1 LPRNTGCWNRDTDKS
16 VLYQAGLRK
25 TFALYKPETMIRP
38 YFMLTL
44 TLAFGSLNAQQPL
57 QSVRG
62 AVTDKASQAPVPFAN
77 VVLLNTQP
85 LLGAVTDSSGNFS
98 IANVPVGR
106 YDLKVSCI
114 GYEEAL
120 VREVTVISAKQS
132 ILTIQ
137 VRENS
142 KMLEEVTIKPD
153 VNKEQ
158 PLNAMATVS
167 ARMLS
172 VEEARRYA
180 GGFDDPARLASAFAG
195 VTANSGVN
203 GIMVRGNAPKYLQ
216 WKMEG
221 IEIPNPNHFGDL
233 KAFGGGILTGLSSQ
247 MLANSDFFT
256 GAFPAEYNNAVSGV
270 FDISMRKGNN
280 EKKER
285 TIQVGVVGVEY
296 SEEGAF
302 KKGGKASYLYNYRNS
317 TLALLEPLLPE
328 NAEKIRYQDLSF
340 KLNFPTK
347 KAGVFSVWGI
357 GLRDGASARPKTD
370 SLKWFYKDDKQKN
383 DIKLDMG
390 AGGLNHM
397 YFFDNNTYLK
407 TTLAATGS
415 STHWKAETLNP
426 ALELKPYSN
435 IAYTYGNYVLS
446 SFVNKKISS
455 RHTNRTGISATQ
467 MLYNIQLDKA
477 LTAGDAPT
485 EIVNSGGTSTLLS
498 AYSSSS
504 FHLTDKLLMT
514 IGINGQF
521 FTLNHHYTIEPRFGL
536 RQTLGRRHSI
546 GLAYGLH
553 SRLENL
559 NFYYNNSQTSGEKAV
574 NKNLDFTKAHHVVLS
589 YDWNVS
595 PLIHVRIEPYYQQ
608 LFSVPVVR
616 NSSTSFINLQS
627 DWFFAEKLENT
638 GEGRNYGIDLT
649 LEKYISKGY
658 YYLLTASVF
667 DASYKGGDGIW
678 RASRFNRSYVFNFLI
693 GKEWQLGKNRQ
704 NTFGLNMRISYQGGN
719 RYSPVDTTA
728 SYLARDVVYD
738 ESRAFSL
745 QANPVTNVHFTA
757 SYRINRKKT
766 AHEFALK
773 VLNATGQADFYGYK
787 YNLQKNTIDKDE
799 ASVVIPNLSYRIEF

>member
-1 LPRNTGCWNRDTDKS
+1 MTD
-16 VLYQAGLRK
+16 
-25 TFALYKPETMIRP
+25 
-38 YFMLTL
+38 
-44 TLAFGSLNAQQPL
+44 N
-57 QSVRG
+57 
-62 AVTDKASQAPVPFAN
+62 ASQAPIAFAN

-85 LLGAVTDSSGNFS
+85 LLGSVTDSLGNFL
-98 IANVPVGR
+98 IANVPLGR
-106 YDLKVSCI
+106 YDVKISCV
-114 GYEEAL
+114 GYEDAL
-120 VREVTVISAKQS
+120 VREVVVTSAKQS
-132 ILTIQ
+132 ILTIP

-142 KMLEEVTIKPD
+142 RMLEEVTIKPN

-158 PLNAMATVS
+158 ALNPMATVS

-328 NAEKIRYQDLSF
+328 NAEKIKYQDLSF

-357 GLRDGASARPKTD
+357 GLRDGASAKPKTD
-370 SLKWFYKDDKQKN
+370 SLKWFYKEDKQKN
-383 DIKLDMG
+383 DIKLDLG
-390 AGGLNHM
+390 AGGLSHL
-397 YFFDNNTYLK
+397 YFFNNNTYLK

-415 STHWKAETLNP
+415 STNWKTETLNSR
-426 ALELKPYSN
+426 LELTPYSN
-435 IAYTYGNYVLS
+435 IAYSYWNYVLS
-446 SFVNKKISS
+446 SFVNKKISA
-455 RHTNRTGISATQ
+455 RHTNRTGFSATR
-467 MLYNIQLDKA
+467 MMYNIQLNNSLK
-477 LTAGDAPT
+477 AGDAPT
-485 EIVNSGGTSTLLS
+485 EIVNSGGNSTLLA
-498 AYSSSS
+498 AYSSSA
-504 FHLTDKLLMT
+504 FHLTHTLLMT

-521 FTLNHHYTIEPRFGL
+521 FTLNKHYTIEPRIAF
-536 RQTLGRRHSI
+536 RQAIGRRHSI
-546 GLAYGLH
+546 GLGYGLH

-559 NFYYNNSQTSGEKAV
+559 NFYYNNSLTSGEKAV
-574 NKNLDFTKAHHVVLS
+574 NKNLDFTKAHHFVLS
-589 YDWNVS
+589 YDWSVS
-595 PLIHVRIEPYYQQ
+595 PLVHIRVEPYYQQ

-638 GEGRNYGIDLT
+638 GEGRNYGIDFS
-649 LEKYISKGY
+649 LEKYMSRGY

-678 RASRFNRSYVFNFLI
+678 RASRFNRNYVFNFLI
-693 GKEWQLGKNRQ
+693 GKEWQVGKSKQ
-704 NTFGLNMRISYQGGN
+704 NTFSLNMRVSYQGGN
-719 RYSPVDTTA
+719 RYSPVNETA

-745 QANPVTNVHFTA
+745 QADPLTNVHVTA
-757 SYRINRKKT
+757 SYRINRKKS

-787 YNLQKNTIDKDE
+787 YNLVKNTIDKDE
-799 ASVVIPNLSYRIEF
+799 TSVVIPNLSYRIEF

>member
-1 LPRNTGCWNRDTDKS
+1 
-16 VLYQAGLRK
+16 
-25 TFALYKPETMIRP
+25 MIRSC
-38 YFMLTL
+38 LTL
-44 TLAFGSLNAQQPL
+44 ILAFLFIHAKAQQPL

-62 AVTDKASQAPVPFAN
+62 SVIDNASQSPVAFAN
-77 VVLLNTQP
+77 VMLMNTQP
-85 LLGAVTDSSGNFS
+85 LLGGVTDSLGNFS

-106 YDLKVSCI
+106 YDLKITCI

-132 ILTIQ
+132 ILTIPIK
-137 VRENS
+137 ENS
-142 KMLEEVTIKPD
+142 RLLEEVTITPNI
-153 VNKEQ
+153 NKEQ
-158 PLNAMATVS
+158 PLNPMATVS

-172 VEEARRYA
+172 VEEAGRYA

-195 VTANSGVN
+195 VTSNSGVN

-221 IEIPNPNHFGDL
+221 IEMPNPNHFGDL

-285 TIQVGVVGVEY
+285 TIQLGLIGLEY

-302 KKGGKASYLYNYRNS
+302 KKGGKASYLFNYRNS

-328 NAEKIRYQDLSF
+328 NAEKIKYQDLSF

-357 GLRDGASARPKTD
+357 GLRDGASAKPKTD

-383 DIKLDMG
+383 DIKLDIG
-390 AGGLNHM
+390 AGGLSHT
-397 YFFDNNTYLK
+397 YFFNTSTYLK

-415 STHWKAETLNP
+415 STDWKAETLNSQ
-426 ALELKPYSN
+426 LELKPYSK
-435 IAYTYGNYVLS
+435 IAYTYWNYVLS
-446 SFVNKKISS
+446 SVVNKKINS

-467 MLYNIQLDKA
+467 MLYNIVLNKS
-477 LTAGDAPT
+477 LLPGDLPT
-485 EIVNSGGTSTLLS
+485 EIVNSGGSSTLLS

-504 FHLTDKLLMT
+504 FHLTNKLLMT
-514 IGINGQF
+514 VGVNGQF

-536 RQTLGRRHSI
+536 RQAIGRRQSI

-574 NKNLDFTKAHHVVLS
+574 NKTLDFTKAHHVVLS
-589 YDWNVS
+589 YDWNIS
-595 PLIHVRIEPYYQQ
+595 PLIHVKVEPYYQQ

-638 GEGRNYGIDLT
+638 GEGRNYGIDFT

-658 YYLLTASVF
+658 YYLFTASVF
-667 DASYKGGDGIW
+667 DAKYKGGDGVW
-678 RASRFNRSYVFNFLI
+678 RESRFNRSYVFNFLI
-693 GKEWQLGKNRQ
+693 GKEWQVGKNKQ
-704 NTFGLNMRISYQGGN
+704 NTLSLNTRISYQGGN
-719 RYSPVDTTA
+719 RYSPVNETA
-728 SYLARDVVYD
+728 SYLAKDIIYD
-738 ESRAFSL
+738 ETRAFSL
-745 QANPVTNVHFTA
+745 QADPVTNVHVTA
-757 SYRINRKKT
+757 SYRINKRKS

-773 VLNATGQADFYGYK
+773 LLNATGQADFYGYK

-799 ASVVIPNLSYRIEF
+799 ASVVIPNLSYRIKF

>member
-1 LPRNTGCWNRDTDKS
+1 
-16 VLYQAGLRK
+16 
-25 TFALYKPETMIRP
+25 MIRS
-38 YFMLTL
+38 YLMLILTL
-44 TLAFGSLNAQQPL
+44 IFIHAKAQQPL

-62 AVTDKASQAPVPFAN
+62 SVIDNASQYPVPFAN
-77 VVLLNTQP
+77 VTLMNTQP
-85 LLGAVTDSSGNFS
+85 LLGGVTDSLGNFS

-106 YDLKVSCI
+106 YDLRITCI
-114 GYEEAL
+114 GYEDAL
-120 VREVTVISAKQS
+120 VREVIVISAKQS
-132 ILTIQ
+132 ILTIPIKEHS
-137 VRENS
+137 RL
-142 KMLEEVTIKPD
+142 LEEVTITPNVD
-153 VNKEQ
+153 KEQ
-158 PLNAMATVS
+158 PLNPMATVS

-172 VEEARRYA
+172 VEEAGRYA

-195 VTANSGVN
+195 VTSNSGVN

-221 IEIPNPNHFGDL
+221 IEMPNPNHFGDL
-233 KAFGGGILTGLSSQ
+233 KTFGGGILTGLSSQ

-256 GAFPAEYNNAVSGV
+256 GAFPAEYNNAVSGI

-285 TIQVGVVGVEY
+285 TIQLGLIGLEY

-302 KKGGKASYLYNYRNS
+302 KKGGKASYLFNYRNS

-328 NAEKIRYQDLSF
+328 NAEKIKYQDLSF

-347 KAGVFSVWGI
+347 KVGVFSVWGI
-357 GLRDGASARPKTD
+357 GLRDGASAKPKTD
-370 SLKWFYKDDKQKN
+370 SLKWLYKDDKQKN
-383 DIKLDMG
+383 DIKLDIG
-390 AGGLNHM
+390 AGGLSHS
-397 YFFDNNTYLK
+397 YFFDSNTYLK

-415 STHWKAETLNP
+415 STDWKAETLNSQ
-426 ALELKPYSN
+426 LELKPYSK
-435 IAYTYGNYVLS
+435 IAYTYWNYVLS
-446 SFVNKKISS
+446 SFVNKKINS

-467 MLYNIQLDKA
+467 MQYNIVLNKS
-477 LTAGDAPT
+477 LLPGDVPT
-485 EIVNSGGTSTLLS
+485 EIVNSGGSSTLLS

-514 IGINGQF
+514 VGINGQF
-521 FTLNHHYTIEPRFGL
+521 FTLNNHYTIEPRFGL
-536 RQTLGRRHSI
+536 RQAIGRRHSI

-574 NKNLDFTKAHHVVLS
+574 NKNLDFTKAHHLVLS
-589 YDWNVS
+589 YDWNIS
-595 PLIHVRIEPYYQQ
+595 PLIHVKAEPYYQQ

-638 GEGRNYGIDLT
+638 GEGRNYGIDFT

-658 YYLLTASVF
+658 YYLFTASVF
-667 DASYKGGDGIW
+667 DAKYKGGDGVW
-678 RASRFNRSYVFNFLI
+678 RESRFNRSYVFNFLI
-693 GKEWQLGKNRQ
+693 GKEWQVGKNKQ
-704 NTFGLNMRISYQGGN
+704 NTLSLNTRISYQGGN
-719 RYSPVDTTA
+719 RYSPVNETA
-728 SYLARDVVYD
+728 SYLAKDIIYD
-738 ESRAFSL
+738 ETRAFSL
-745 QANPVTNVHFTA
+745 QADPVTNVHVTA
-757 SYRINRKKT
+757 SYRINKRKS

-773 VLNATGQADFYGYK
+773 LLNATGQADFYGYK

-799 ASVVIPNLSYRIEF
+799 ASVVIPNLSYRIKF

>member
-1 LPRNTGCWNRDTDKS
+1 
-16 VLYQAGLRK
+16 
-25 TFALYKPETMIRP
+25 MIRSC
-38 YFMLTL
+38 FTL
-44 TLAFGSLNAQQPL
+44 ILSLIFIHAKAQQPL

-62 AVTDKASQAPVPFAN
+62 SVIDNASQAPVAFAN
-77 VVLLNTQP
+77 VMLMNTQP
-85 LLGAVTDSSGNFS
+85 LLGGVTDSLGNFS
-98 IANVPVGR
+98 IASVPVGR
-106 YDLKVSCI
+106 YDLKITCV
-114 GYEEAL
+114 GYEDAF
-120 VREVTVISAKQS
+120 VREVTVNSAKQS
-132 ILTIQ
+132 ILTIPIK
-137 VRENS
+137 ENS
-142 KMLEEVTIKPD
+142 RLLEEVTITPN

-158 PLNAMATVS
+158 PLNLMATVS

-172 VEEARRYA
+172 VEEAGRYA

-195 VTANSGVN
+195 VTSNSGVN

-233 KAFGGGILTGLSSQ
+233 KTFGGGILTGLSSQ

-280 EKKER
+280 EKKEH
-285 TIQVGVVGVEY
+285 TIQLGLIGLEY

-302 KKGGKASYLYNYRNS
+302 KKGGKASYLFNYRNS

-328 NAEKIRYQDLSF
+328 NAEKIKYQDLSF

-357 GLRDGASARPKTD
+357 GLRDGASAKPKTD

-383 DIKLDMG
+383 DIKLDIG
-390 AGGLNHM
+390 AGGLSHT
-397 YFFDNNTYLK
+397 YFFNTNTYLK

-415 STHWKAETLNP
+415 STDWKAETFNSQ
-426 ALELKPYSN
+426 LELKPYSK
-435 IAYTYGNYVLS
+435 IAYTYWNYVLS
-446 SFVNKKISS
+446 SVVNKKINS

-467 MLYNIQLDKA
+467 MLYNIVLNKS
-477 LTAGDAPT
+477 LLPGDLPT
-485 EIVNSGGTSTLLS
+485 EIVNSGGSSTLLS

-504 FHLTDKLLMT
+504 YHLTNRLLMT
-514 IGINGQF
+514 VGVNGQF
-521 FTLNHHYTIEPRFGL
+521 FTLNNHYTIEPRFGL
-536 RQTLGRRHSI
+536 RQAIGRRHSI

-589 YDWNVS
+589 YDWNIS
-595 PLIHVRIEPYYQQ
+595 SLIHVKVEPYYQH
-608 LFSVPVVR
+608 LFSVPVVH

-638 GEGRNYGIDLT
+638 GEGRNYGIDFT

-658 YYLLTASVF
+658 YYLVTASVF
-667 DASYKGGDGIW
+667 DAKYKGGDGVW
-678 RASRFNRSYVFNFLI
+678 RESRFNRSYVLNFLI
-693 GKEWQLGKNRQ
+693 GKEWQVGKSKQ
-704 NTFGLNMRISYQGGN
+704 NTLSLNTRISYQGGN
-719 RYSPVDTTA
+719 RYSPVNETA
-728 SYLARDVVYD
+728 SYLAKDIIYD
-738 ESRAFSL
+738 ETRAFSR
-745 QANPVTNVHFTA
+745 QADPVTNVHVTA
-757 SYRINRKKT
+757 SYRINKRKSS
-766 AHEFALK
+766 HEFALK
-773 VLNATGQADFYGYK
+773 LLNATGQADFYGYK

-799 ASVVIPNLSYRIEF
+799 ASVVLPNLSYRIEF

>member
-1 LPRNTGCWNRDTDKS
+1 
-16 VLYQAGLRK
+16 
-25 TFALYKPETMIRP
+25 MIRSC
-38 YFMLTL
+38 FTL
-44 TLAFGSLNAQQPL
+44 ILSLIFIHTKAQQPL

-62 AVTDKASQAPVPFAN
+62 SVIDNASQASVAFAN
-77 VVLLNTQP
+77 VMLMNTQP
-85 LLGAVTDSSGNFS
+85 LLGGVTDSLGNFS
-98 IANVPVGR
+98 IASVPVGR
-106 YDLKVSCI
+106 YDLKITCV
-114 GYEEAL
+114 GYEDAF
-120 VREVTVISAKQS
+120 VREVTVTSAKQS
-132 ILTIQ
+132 ILTIPIK
-137 VRENS
+137 ENS
-142 KMLEEVTIKPD
+142 RLLEEVTITPN

-158 PLNAMATVS
+158 PLNPMATVS

-172 VEEARRYA
+172 VEEAGRYA

-195 VTANSGVN
+195 VTSNSGVN

-233 KAFGGGILTGLSSQ
+233 KTFGGGILTGLSSQ

-280 EKKER
+280 EKKEH
-285 TIQVGVVGVEY
+285 TIQLGLIGLEY

-302 KKGGKASYLYNYRNS
+302 KKGGKASYLFNYRNS

-328 NAEKIRYQDLSF
+328 NAEKIKYQDLSF

-357 GLRDGASARPKTD
+357 GLRDGASAKPKTD

-383 DIKLDMG
+383 DIKLDIG
-390 AGGLNHM
+390 AGGLSHT
-397 YFFDNNTYLK
+397 YFFNTNTYLK

-415 STHWKAETLNP
+415 STDWKAETFNSQ
-426 ALELKPYSN
+426 LELKPYSK
-435 IAYTYGNYVLS
+435 IAYTYWNYVLS
-446 SFVNKKISS
+446 SVVNKKINS
-455 RHTNRTGISATQ
+455 RHSNRTGISATQ
-467 MLYNIQLDKA
+467 MLYNIVLNKS
-477 LTAGDAPT
+477 LLPGDLPT
-485 EIVNSGGTSTLLS
+485 EIVNSGGSSTLLS

-504 FHLTDKLLMT
+504 YHLTNRLLMT
-514 IGINGQF
+514 VGVNGQF
-521 FTLNHHYTIEPRFGL
+521 FTLNNHYTIEPRFGL
-536 RQTLGRRHSI
+536 RQAIGRRHSI

-559 NFYYNNSQTSGEKAV
+559 NFYYNHSQTSGEKAV

-589 YDWNVS
+589 YDWNIS
-595 PLIHVRIEPYYQQ
+595 SLIHVKVEPYYQH
-608 LFSVPVVR
+608 LFSVPVVH

-638 GEGRNYGIDLT
+638 GEGRNYGIDIT

-658 YYLLTASVF
+658 YYLVTASVF
-667 DASYKGGDGIW
+667 DAKYKGGDGVW
-678 RASRFNRSYVFNFLI
+678 RESRFNRSYVLNFLI
-693 GKEWQLGKNRQ
+693 GKEWQVGKSKQ
-704 NTFGLNMRISYQGGN
+704 NTLSLNTRISYQGGN
-719 RYSPVDTTA
+719 RYSPVNETA
-728 SYLARDVVYD
+728 SYLAKDIIYD
-738 ESRAFSL
+738 ETRAFSR
-745 QANPVTNVHFTA
+745 QADPVTNVHVTA
-757 SYRINRKKT
+757 SYRINKRKS

-773 VLNATGQADFYGYK
+773 LLNATGQADFYGYK

-799 ASVVIPNLSYRIEF
+799 ASVVLPNLSYRIEF

>member
-1 LPRNTGCWNRDTDKS
+1 ML
-16 VLYQAGLRK
+16 
-25 TFALYKPETMIRP
+25 I
-38 YFMLTL
+38 LTL
-44 TLAFGSLNAQQPL
+44 IFIHAKAQQPL

-62 AVTDKASQAPVPFAN
+62 SVIDNASQYPVPFAN
-77 VVLLNTQP
+77 VTLMNTQP
-85 LLGAVTDSSGNFS
+85 LLGGVTDSLGNFS

-106 YDLKVSCI
+106 YDLRITCI
-114 GYEEAL
+114 GYEDAL
-120 VREVTVISAKQS
+120 VREVIVISAKQS
-132 ILTIQ
+132 ILTIPIKEHS
-137 VRENS
+137 RL
-142 KMLEEVTIKPD
+142 LEEVTITPNVD
-153 VNKEQ
+153 KEQ
-158 PLNAMATVS
+158 PLNPMATVS

-172 VEEARRYA
+172 VEEAGRYA

-195 VTANSGVN
+195 VTSNSGVN

-221 IEIPNPNHFGDL
+221 IEMPNPNHFGDL
-233 KAFGGGILTGLSSQ
+233 KTFGGGILTGLSSQ

-256 GAFPAEYNNAVSGV
+256 GAFPAEYNNAVSGI

-285 TIQVGVVGVEY
+285 TIQLGLIGLEY

-302 KKGGKASYLYNYRNS
+302 KKGGKASYLFNYRNS

-328 NAEKIRYQDLSF
+328 NAEKIKYQDLSF

-347 KAGVFSVWGI
+347 KVGVFSVWGI
-357 GLRDGASARPKTD
+357 GLRDGASAKPKTD
-370 SLKWFYKDDKQKN
+370 SLKWLYKDDKQKN
-383 DIKLDMG
+383 DIKLDIG
-390 AGGLNHM
+390 AGGLSHS
-397 YFFDNNTYLK
+397 YFFDSNTYLK

-415 STHWKAETLNP
+415 STDWKAETLNSQ
-426 ALELKPYSN
+426 LELKPYSK
-435 IAYTYGNYVLS
+435 IAYTYWNYVLS
-446 SFVNKKISS
+446 SFVNKKINS

-467 MLYNIQLDKA
+467 MQYNIVLNKS
-477 LTAGDAPT
+477 LLPGDVPT
-485 EIVNSGGTSTLLS
+485 EIVNSGGSSTLLS

-514 IGINGQF
+514 VGINGQF
-521 FTLNHHYTIEPRFGL
+521 FTLNNHYTIEPRFGL
-536 RQTLGRRHSI
+536 RQAIGRRHSI

-574 NKNLDFTKAHHVVLS
+574 NKNLDFTKAHHLVLS
-589 YDWNVS
+589 YDWNIS
-595 PLIHVRIEPYYQQ
+595 PLIHVKAEPYYQQ

-638 GEGRNYGIDLT
+638 GEGRNYGIDFT

-658 YYLLTASVF
+658 YYLFTASVF
-667 DASYKGGDGIW
+667 DAKYKGGDGVW
-678 RASRFNRSYVFNFLI
+678 RESRFNRSYVFNFLI
-693 GKEWQLGKNRQ
+693 GKEWQVGKNKQ
-704 NTFGLNMRISYQGGN
+704 NTLSLNTRISYQGGN
-719 RYSPVDTTA
+719 RYSPVNETA
-728 SYLARDVVYD
+728 SYLAKDIIYD
-738 ESRAFSL
+738 ETRAFSL
-745 QANPVTNVHFTA
+745 QADPVTNVHVTA
-757 SYRINRKKT
+757 SYRINKRKS

-773 VLNATGQADFYGYK
+773 LLNATGQADFYGYK

-799 ASVVIPNLSYRIEF
+799 ASVVIPNLSYRIKF

>member
-1 LPRNTGCWNRDTDKS
+1 
-16 VLYQAGLRK
+16 
-25 TFALYKPETMIRP
+25 MIRSC
-38 YFMLTL
+38 LTL
-44 TLAFGSLNAQQPL
+44 ILAFLFIHAKAQQPL

-62 AVTDKASQAPVPFAN
+62 SVIDNASQSPVAFAN
-77 VVLLNTQP
+77 VMLMNTQP
-85 LLGAVTDSSGNFS
+85 LLGGVTDSLGNFS

-106 YDLKVSCI
+106 YDLKITCI

-132 ILTIQ
+132 ILTIPIK
-137 VRENS
+137 ENS
-142 KMLEEVTIKPD
+142 RLLEEVTITPN

-158 PLNAMATVS
+158 PLNPMATVS

-172 VEEARRYA
+172 VEEAGRYA

-195 VTANSGVN
+195 VASNSGVN

-221 IEIPNPNHFGDL
+221 IEMPNPNHFGDL

-285 TIQVGVVGVEY
+285 TIQLGLIGLEY

-302 KKGGKASYLYNYRNS
+302 KKGGKASYLFNYRNS

-328 NAEKIRYQDLSF
+328 NAEKIKYQDLSF

-357 GLRDGASARPKTD
+357 GLRDGASAKPKTD

-383 DIKLDMG
+383 DIKLDIG
-390 AGGLNHM
+390 AGGLSHT
-397 YFFDNNTYLK
+397 YFFNTSTYLK

-415 STHWKAETLNP
+415 STDWKAETLNSQ
-426 ALELKPYSN
+426 LELKPYSK
-435 IAYTYGNYVLS
+435 IAYTYWNYVLS
-446 SFVNKKISS
+446 SVLNKKINS

-467 MLYNIQLDKA
+467 MLYNIVLNKS
-477 LTAGDAPT
+477 LLPGDLPT
-485 EIVNSGGTSTLLS
+485 EIVNSGGSSTLLS

-504 FHLTDKLLMT
+504 FHLTNKLLMT
-514 IGINGQF
+514 VGVNGQF

-536 RQTLGRRHSI
+536 RQAIGRRQSI

-574 NKNLDFTKAHHVVLS
+574 NKTLDFTKAHHVVLS
-589 YDWNVS
+589 YDWNIS
-595 PLIHVRIEPYYQQ
+595 PLIHVKVEPYYQQ

-638 GEGRNYGIDLT
+638 GEGRNYGIDFT

-658 YYLLTASVF
+658 YYLFTASVF
-667 DASYKGGDGIW
+667 DAKYKGGDGVW
-678 RASRFNRSYVFNFLI
+678 RESRFNRSYVFNFLI
-693 GKEWQLGKNRQ
+693 GKEWQVGKNKQ
-704 NTFGLNMRISYQGGN
+704 NTLSLNTRISYQGGN
-719 RYSPVDTTA
+719 RYSPVNETA
-728 SYLARDVVYD
+728 SYLAKDIIYD
-738 ESRAFSL
+738 ETRAFSL
-745 QANPVTNVHFTA
+745 QADPVTNVHVTA
-757 SYRINRKKT
+757 SYRINKRKS

-773 VLNATGQADFYGYK
+773 LLNATGQADFYGYK

-799 ASVVIPNLSYRIEF
+799 ASVVIPNLSYRIKF

>member
-1 LPRNTGCWNRDTDKS
+1 
-16 VLYQAGLRK
+16 
-25 TFALYKPETMIRP
+25 MIRSC
-38 YFMLTL
+38 LTL
-44 TLAFGSLNAQQPL
+44 ILAFLFIHAKAQQPL

-62 AVTDKASQAPVPFAN
+62 SVIDNASQSPVAFAN
-77 VVLLNTQP
+77 VMLMNTQP
-85 LLGAVTDSSGNFS
+85 LLGGVTDSLGNFS

-106 YDLKVSCI
+106 YDLKITCI

-132 ILTIQ
+132 ILTIPIK
-137 VRENS
+137 ENS
-142 KMLEEVTIKPD
+142 RLLEEVTITPNI
-153 VNKEQ
+153 NKEQ
-158 PLNAMATVS
+158 PLNPMATVS

-172 VEEARRYA
+172 VEEAGRYA

-195 VTANSGVN
+195 VTSNSGVN

-221 IEIPNPNHFGDL
+221 IEMPNPNHFGDL

-285 TIQVGVVGVEY
+285 TIQLGLIGLEY

-302 KKGGKASYLYNYRNS
+302 KKGGKASYLFNYRNS

-328 NAEKIRYQDLSF
+328 NAEKIKYQDLSF

-357 GLRDGASARPKTD
+357 GLRDGASAKPKTD

-383 DIKLDMG
+383 DIKLDIG
-390 AGGLNHM
+390 AGGLSHT
-397 YFFDNNTYLK
+397 YFFNTSTYLK

-415 STHWKAETLNP
+415 STDWKAETLNSQ
-426 ALELKPYSN
+426 LELKPYSK
-435 IAYTYGNYVLS
+435 IAYTYWNYVLS
-446 SFVNKKISS
+446 SVLNKKINS

-467 MLYNIQLDKA
+467 MLYNIVLNKS
-477 LTAGDAPT
+477 LLPGDLPT
-485 EIVNSGGTSTLLS
+485 EIVNSGGSSTLLS

-504 FHLTDKLLMT
+504 FHLTNKLLMT
-514 IGINGQF
+514 VGVNGQF

-536 RQTLGRRHSI
+536 RQAIGRRQSI

-574 NKNLDFTKAHHVVLS
+574 NKTLDFTKAHHVVLS
-589 YDWNVS
+589 YDWNIS
-595 PLIHVRIEPYYQQ
+595 PLIHVKVEPYYQQ

-627 DWFFAEKLENT
+627 DWFFAKKLENT
-638 GEGRNYGIDLT
+638 GEGRNYGIDFT

-658 YYLLTASVF
+658 YYLFTASVF
-667 DASYKGGDGIW
+667 DAKYKGGDGVW
-678 RASRFNRSYVFNFLI
+678 RESRFNRSYVFNFLI
-693 GKEWQLGKNRQ
+693 GKEWQVGKNKQ
-704 NTFGLNMRISYQGGN
+704 NTLSLNTRISYQGGN
-719 RYSPVDTTA
+719 RYSPVNETA
-728 SYLARDVVYD
+728 SYLAKDIIYD
-738 ESRAFSL
+738 ETRAFSL
-745 QANPVTNVHFTA
+745 QADPVANVHVTA
-757 SYRINRKKT
+757 SYRINKRKS

-773 VLNATGQADFYGYK
+773 LLNATGQADFYGYK

-799 ASVVIPNLSYRIEF
+799 ASVVIPNLSYRIKF

>member
-1 LPRNTGCWNRDTDKS
+1 
-16 VLYQAGLRK
+16 
-25 TFALYKPETMIRP
+25 MIRSC
-38 YFMLTL
+38 LTL
-44 TLAFGSLNAQQPL
+44 ILAFLFIHAKAQQPL

-62 AVTDKASQAPVPFAN
+62 SVIDNASQSPVAFAN
-77 VVLLNTQP
+77 VMLMNTQP
-85 LLGAVTDSSGNFS
+85 LLGGVTDSLGNFS

-106 YDLKVSCI
+106 YDLKITCI

-132 ILTIQ
+132 ILTIPIK
-137 VRENS
+137 ENS
-142 KMLEEVTIKPD
+142 RLLEEVTITPNI
-153 VNKEQ
+153 NKEQ
-158 PLNAMATVS
+158 PLNPMATVS

-172 VEEARRYA
+172 VEEAGRYA

-195 VTANSGVN
+195 VTSNSGVN

-221 IEIPNPNHFGDL
+221 IEMPNPNHFGDL

-285 TIQVGVVGVEY
+285 TIQLGLIGLEY

-302 KKGGKASYLYNYRNS
+302 KKGGKASYLFNYRNS

-328 NAEKIRYQDLSF
+328 NAEKIKYQDLSF

-357 GLRDGASARPKTD
+357 GLRDGASAKAKTD

-383 DIKLDMG
+383 DIKLDIG
-390 AGGLNHM
+390 AGGLSHT
-397 YFFDNNTYLK
+397 YFFNTSTYLK

-415 STHWKAETLNP
+415 STDWKAETLNSQ
-426 ALELKPYSN
+426 LELKPYSK
-435 IAYTYGNYVLS
+435 IAYTYWNYVLS
-446 SFVNKKISS
+446 SVVNKKINS

-467 MLYNIQLDKA
+467 MLYNIVLNKS
-477 LTAGDAPT
+477 LLPGDLPT
-485 EIVNSGGTSTLLS
+485 EIVNSGGSSTLLS

-504 FHLTDKLLMT
+504 FHLTNKLLMT
-514 IGINGQF
+514 VGVNGQF

-536 RQTLGRRHSI
+536 RQAIGRRQSI

-574 NKNLDFTKAHHVVLS
+574 NKTLDFTKAHHVVLS
-589 YDWNVS
+589 YDWNIS
-595 PLIHVRIEPYYQQ
+595 PLIHVKVEPYYQQ

-638 GEGRNYGIDLT
+638 GEGRNYGIDFT

-658 YYLLTASVF
+658 YYLFTASVF
-667 DASYKGGDGIW
+667 DAKYKGGDGVW
-678 RASRFNRSYVFNFLI
+678 RESRFNRSYVFNFLI
-693 GKEWQLGKNRQ
+693 GKEWQVGKNKQ
-704 NTFGLNMRISYQGGN
+704 NMLSLNTRISYQGGN
-719 RYSPVDTTA
+719 RYSPVNETA
-728 SYLARDVVYD
+728 SYLAKDIIYD
-738 ESRAFSL
+738 ETRAFSL
-745 QANPVTNVHFTA
+745 QADPVTNVHVTA
-757 SYRINRKKT
+757 SYRINKRKS

-773 VLNATGQADFYGYK
+773 LLNATGQADFYGYK

-799 ASVVIPNLSYRIEF
+799 ASVVIPNLSYRIKF